1 MSNQEGSLEIGV
13 KPNQIEL
20 AELQLEN
27 ISKEN
32 FDQYAKDKITA
43 LEKKIESLATLSTK
57 YNRYHYLLTLPQLV
71 VNAAMTSS
79 VLIQSSS
86 DTDYKSVLA
95 SLGIFNAVLQS
106 ISTSLKYAQKSQKM
120 LDKKKF
126 CGKLKNEL
134 EMSIL
139 MTSITDEYKQDVI
152 RKITQIGV

>member
-1 MSNQEGSLEIGV
+1 MSNQERSLEIGV
-13 KPNQIEL
+13 KSNQIEL

-27 ISKEN
+27 IPKEN

-86 DTDYKSVLA
+86 DTDYK
-95 SLGIFNAVLQS
+95 
-106 ISTSLKYAQKSQKM
+106 
-120 LDKKKF
+120 
-126 CGKLKNEL
+126 
-134 EMSIL
+134 
-139 MTSITDEYKQDVI
+139 
-152 RKITQIGV
+152 